1 MSSNLGLLDEVDVA
15 LAQPSPVRLLVDI
28 ALNEVFSVEE
38 SLHQLDIWS
47 KICHKSAKLSRSML
61 KKS

>member
-15 LAQPSPVRLLVDI
+15 LAQSSPVRLLVDI

-47 KICHKSAKLSRSML
+47 KICHNL
-61 KKS
+61 

>member
-15 LAQPSPVRLLVDI
+15 LAQPSPVRLLVDV

-38 SLHQLDIWS
+38 SLHQLDICS
-47 KICHKSAKLSRSML
+47 KQDFENPTISLNHNQ
-61 KKS
+61 